1 MKTILERAS
10 AYLAKMP
17 VSVAG
22 QGGHAAAFNAALALA
37 KGFDLGE
44 QEALPLFA
52 EWNAGCLP
60 PWPESELCRKL
71 REAAKSDKPPGYLLN
86 GNEDNTQPARE
97 RATPDFESEAQK
109 KARQR
114 MAWPEFRSLR
124 EDEIRQV
131 AALRG
136 IPPDAVDLL
145 HRLGIARGASVDG
158 HDCFVLRGEN
168 FAQARRLDGEQFVLP
183 DGERAKAKTLCGS
196 DGKGFIGQSLL
207 FREARRVLLV
217 EGCVGLLEAVAA
229 LLLVDTKDA
238 WTAIAAKTSG
248 SRFNHDPAL
257 LRALR
262 GRRVVI
268 VADRG
273 KAGREAAA
281 SWLESLKAQATE
293 TRVLRLPQPFSDLGD
308 LLKATDISQETK
320 LETLR
325 RILA

>member
-22 QGGHAAAFNAALALA
+22 QGGHAAAFNAALALV

-44 QEALPLFA
+44 QEALIPMA
-52 EWNAGCLP
+52 EWNAACLP
-60 PWPESELCRKL
+60 PWPESKLRRKL
-71 REAAKSDKPPGYLLN
+71 RDAAASQKPAGYLL
-86 GNEDNTQPARE
+86 GTSNEPARE
-97 RATPDFESEAQK
+97 RITPDFESEAER

-131 AALRG
+131 AASRG
-136 IPPDAVDLL
+136 ILPDAVDLL
-145 HRLGIARGASVDG
+145 NRRGIVRGGSIDG
-158 HDCFVLRGEN
+158 HASFIMRGEN
-168 FAQARRLDGEQFVLP
+168 FAQARRLDGEPLASHEGAP
-183 DGERAKAKTLCGS
+183 IKTKTLCGS
-196 DGKGFIGQSLL
+196 DGKGFIGHNLL
-207 FREARRVLLV
+207 TSQASNVLLV
-217 EGCVGLLEAVAA
+217 EGCVGLIEAVAA
-229 LLLVDTKDA
+229 LLLADTRQA
-238 WTAIAAKTSG
+238 WAAVAAKTSG
-248 SRFNHDPAL
+248 SRFAHDPAL

>member
-1 MKTILERAS
+1 M
-10 AYLAKMP
+10 AKMP
-17 VSVAG
+17 VSVSG
-22 QGGHAAAFNAALALA
+22 QGGHAAAFAAALAMA

-60 PWPESELCRKL
+60 PWSESELRRKL
-71 REAAKSDKPPGYLLN
+71 REAAKSEKAAGYLL
-86 GNEDNTQPARE
+86 GESEMPARE
-97 RATPDFESEAQK
+97 RTAPDFESENER

-114 MAWPEFRSLR
+114 SAWPEFRRLNAA
-124 EDEIRQV
+124 EICCV
-131 AALRG
+131 AGLRG
-136 IPPDAVDLL
+136 ILPDAVDLL
-145 HRLGIARGASVDG
+145 HRFGIARGASVDG
-158 HDCFVLRGEN
+158 HDCFVMRGEN
-168 FAQARRLDGEQFVLP
+168 FAQARRLDGEHLLLP
-183 DGERAKAKTLCGS
+183 NGESAKTKTLCGS

-207 FREARRVLLV
+207 FPEARHVLLV

-229 LLLVDTKDA
+229 LLQVDTPNA
-238 WTAIAAKTSG
+238 WAAIAAKTSG
-248 SRFNHDPAL
+248 SRFAHDPAL

-293 TRVLRLPQPFSDLGD
+293 TRVLCLPQPFSDLGD
-308 LLKATDISQETK
+308 LLKATDISEETK
-320 LETLR
+320 LQTLR